1 MGRGVSSGG
10 GQSSLG
16 YLFGG
21 GETASNVQGE
31 KNQGQ
36 SVNGGRAQNAGVA
49 STDGQGEK
57 NQGQQHVNGGRAQTV
72 GAASPP
78 IDKETPAGVPGCLKN
93 NYHRAD
99 GQNCGNFL
107 TDRPSTKV
115 HAAPGGGSS
124 LDYLFGGPGN

>member
-21 GETASNVQGE
+21 GGETANTANTAPPAQSDLETVKDTTPKKPTVTVQ
-31 KNQGQ
+31 
-36 SVNGGRAQNAGVA
+36 
-49 STDGQGEK
+49 
-57 NQGQQHVNGGRAQTV
+57 
-72 GAASPP
+72 P
-78 IDKETPAGVPGCLKN
+78 IDKEIPAGINGNPTN
-93 NYHRAD
+93 NYFRAD
-99 GQNCGNFL
+99 GQNCGNFI

-124 LDYLFGGPGN
+124 LGYLFGGSNRN

>member
-21 GETASNVQGE
+21 NEAPAPRPTAAKVEAPAPTRNSAPTRNAAPPASAV
-31 KNQGQ
+31 KP
-36 SVNGGRAQNAGVA
+36 SAAAPSGGDAPKQ
-49 STDGQGEK
+49 
-57 NQGQQHVNGGRAQTV
+57 
-72 GAASPP
+72 
-78 IDKETPAGVPGCLKN
+78 IPAGIQGSQTNN
-93 NYHRAD
+93 NYFRAD
-99 GQNCGNFL
+99 GQNTGNFL

-124 LDYLFGGPGN
+124 LGYLFGDGK